1 MLINQKS
8 HTVYSRRFTVVSTIF
23 NLTHISCCL
32 SLFGIWY
39 WDADIN
45 ILLVPLFISD
55 YASERCSAAH
65 LSTIRDNLTECL
77 QASNTTFPCLTE
89 NGDLLKDR
97 ITEMTKEPSEY
108 GWVCIGIVHSLS
120 SIQFSS
126 IQNTLFIPGTAIKCM
141 WNSCTQTQNKSAS
154 KEHGQHVKYRRQ
166 HASYTDPN
174 QVRQNKHR
182 LNKSNK
188 ILIEV
193 QSSTEVGW
201 TVVKRQQQVS
211 ANVKIVCSSNTC
223 SQFCKINL
231 KSTCLSVL
239 LQTFS
244 LEHEK

>member
-1 MLINQKS
+1 MPLNGVRLHICPLSGTTWLSVSKPAIQRFPAWLKMETCSKTESQKRPK
-8 HTVYSRRFTVVSTIF
+8 SRVSMAEYALALCTHCHLF
-23 NLTHISCCL
+23 NSVQFKILYL
-32 SLFGIWY
+32 SPGRQLN
-39 WDADIN
+39 A
-45 ILLVPLFISD
+45 
-55 YASERCSAAH
+55 C
-65 LSTIRDNLTECL
+65 
-77 QASNTTFPCLTE
+77 
-89 NGDLLKDR
+89 
-97 ITEMTKEPSEY
+97 
-108 GWVCIGIVHSLS
+108 GIVV
-120 SIQFSS
+120 
-126 IQNTLFIPGTAIKCM
+126 
-141 WNSCTQTQNKSAS
+141 QTQNKSAS